1 VYSKAYTFQI
11 LLGFSV
17 TLKTSQTLTL
27 LGPTNSDS
35 IGVAHTLKLT
45 FLKKYH
51 LTLKVQ
57 TVLALNERVISEL
70 WIGKDMEGS
79 SRGLV

>member
-1 VYSKAYTFQI
+1 VYSKEYTFQI

-27 LGPTNSDS
+27 LGPTSTDS

-45 FLKKYH
+45 SLKKIPFDTNKGTRSSV
-51 LTLKVQ
+51 TL
-57 TVLALNERVISEL
+57 RF
-70 WIGKDMEGS
+70 GS
-79 SRGLV
+79 NFAVWQ